1 MANTHELRLTSLFNL
16 EDFVCLISGG
26 AKVYITGRR
35 LEALQQA
42 AKQHSPD
49 PKISKGQIIP
59 IGPCDVT
66 SKDSLDKLVHEIS
79 AKEKYLSLLV
89 AAAGVSGPKAP
100 PEGQTAAEIKDA
112 LWNKETPE
120 AWNSTYNTNV
130 SSVFFTTV
138 AVLPLLEAAPE
149 NHNAS
154 AIVIS
159 SMSGMMRHAQGHFS
173 YNAAK
178 AATAHLSRM
187 MSREFAKS
195 NVRVNSI
202 APGYFPSEM
211 TMGSTD
217 ERQKTEMPTEKVL
230 SKGHSVPAGRS
241 GKDEEMA
248 MAVIFLAKCG
258 YVNGE
263 IIKVDGGV
271 MNEVGGA

>member
-1 MANTHELRLTSLFNL
+1 MSSLPP
-16 EDFVCLISGG
+16 G

-35 LEALQQA
+35 FEALQQA

-49 PKISKGQIIP
+49 PKLTSTGEIIP

-66 SKDSLDKLVHEIS
+66 SKESLENLVQELQS
-79 AKEKYLSLLV
+79 KEKYLSLLLT
-89 AAAGVSGPKAP
+89 AAGISGPKAP
-100 PEGQTAAEIKDA
+100 PEGNSAAEIKET

-120 AWNSTYNTNV
+120 AWNLTYNTNV
-130 SSVFFTTV
+130 SSVYFTTV
-138 AVLPLLEAAPE
+138 AVLPLLEAAPPE
-149 NHNAS
+149 HYAS

-187 MSREFAKS
+187 MSREFAQS

-211 TMGSTD
+211 TMGESD
-217 ERQKTEMPTEKVL
+217 ERQKATMPESKVMN
-230 SKGHSVPAGRS
+230 KGHAVPAGRS
-241 GKDEEMA
+241 GRDEEMA
-248 MAVIFLAKCG
+248 MAVIFLTKCG

-263 IIKVDGGV
+263 IVKVDGGV
-271 MNEVGGA
+271 MNEVGGS